1 MSNGKYIKVEGHSDL
16 ARDPNNGAIININ
29 ASEMTQARIRKYN
42 WKKQQNEIKSLRSE
56 LSDMKLLL
64 KNLIEDKDAR
74 FAHS

>member
-1 MSNGKYIKVEGHSDL
+1 MSSKYIKVEGHNNL

-29 ASEMTQARIRKYN
+29 TSEMTQARIRKYN

>member
-1 MSNGKYIKVEGHSDL
+1 MSNGKYIKVEGHSNL

-42 WKKQQNEIKSLRSE
+42 WKNQQKEIKDLRSE
-56 LSDMKLLL
+56 LSEMKQLL
-64 KNLIEDKDAR
+64 KNLIEDNNGR

>member
-42 WKKQQNEIKSLRSE
+42 WKKQQNEIKNLRNE
-56 LSDMKLLL
+56 LSDMKQVLN
-64 KNLIEDKDAR
+64 KLIEDKDGR